1 MSLLNRRGRLYLIPA
16 LLGNT
21 DPELVLPA
29 GTIEVMRKLDI
40 FIVENIRSARRLL
53 SRVKPLVPIDEMLFL
68 ELNKHTKEQEMLDFL
83 LPAFEGKS
91 IGLMSEAGT
100 PCVADPGN
108 VIVEMAHQSGVEVM
122 PLTGPNALLL
132 ALMASGFNGQS
143 FAFHGYLP
151 IQKQD
156 RVKALLG
163 LQHRTE
169 LTNETQLFIETPFRN
184 QALYETIIQQCR
196 PSLMLCLAV
205 NISMPDQYIRSMT
218 IADWKKEKP
227 DLNKK
232 PAVFLL
238 WSPEKKQIRKR

>member
-1 MSLLNRRGRLYLIPA
+1 MSLLKNRGRLYLIPT

-21 DPELVLPA
+21 EPEQVLPA
-29 GTIEVMRKLDI
+29 GTIELMRQLDI
-40 FIVENIRSARRLL
+40 FIVENIRTARRLL
-53 SRVKPLVPIDEMLFL
+53 SRVKTEKPIDELVFL

-83 LPAFEGKS
+83 LPTFEGKS

-108 VIVEMAHQSGVEVM
+108 VIVEMAHQAGVEVM
-122 PLTGPNALLL
+122 PLTGPNAMIL

-151 IQKQD
+151 IQKQE
-156 RVKALLG
+156 RVQALMG

-169 LTNETQLFIETPFRN
+169 TTGETQLFIETPFRN
-184 QALYETIIQQCR
+184 QALYETILQNCHS
-196 PSLMLCLAV
+196 SLMLCLAV
-205 NISMPDQYIRSMT
+205 NISMPDQFIKSMS
-218 IADWKKEKP
+218 IADWKQQKP
-227 DLNKK
+227 DMNKK

-238 WSPEKKQIRKR
+238 WSPPKKQTRKR